1 MKNVFDVN
9 ELDGIPTFSPPGHTK
24 TIDKKLVYEETGARN
39 MTILHGAME
48 PGGIGE
54 MHVHEAMEQAFYI
67 LDGEARFEIDGEQHK
82 VRKGNLVFIPRNTP
96 HEMTSIGNIALK
108 ILIIMAPPPF
118 SANVGKEG

>member
-1 MKNVFDVN
+1 MKHVFDVN
-9 ELDGIPTFSPPGHTK
+9 NLDGMPAFSPPHHTK

-39 MTILHGAME
+39 LAIWHGEIEQDGVAE
-48 PGGIGE
+48 L
-54 MHVHEAMEQAFYI
+54 HVHEAMEQAFYI

-96 HEMTSIGNIALK
+96 HEMTSIGNTALK

-118 SANVGKEG
+118 SANVGKKG